1 MAKKMNT
8 ANPNRR
14 SNSNRQPLPGWAAN
28 NQIIQ
33 KHKGKKFYPQNLP
46 VKKKD
51 FTFAIEKQPFRKQP
65 FRN

>member
-28 NQIIQ
+28 DQIIQ
-33 KHKGKKFYPQNLP
+33 KHKEKKFYPQNLP

-51 FTFAIEKQPFRKQP
+51 FTFAI
-65 FRN
+65 